1 MRIHRPSLRLTG
13 VALLFALLVPL
24 AAYADLDSDLKTMQG
39 LESAA
44 RQKSLALLAVLK
56 NMGPEFEEGTAT
68 VAMARIVS
76 VSCEIREA
84 RGLDSRIILNP
95 NLNDEFRVLDQDD
108 SLVKLALGDGRTG
121 WLDESNLQRFEQEAT
136 GDQLNFYGVDA
147 NQLRRYAVVTDELL
161 AGIDEDRALADE
173 LLAKYETGG
182 AERSASGKDAD
193 ALRASHAKIV
203 EYQGYARY
211 FHAKYIL
218 GYDFSLKNQKEF
230 LDNLS
235 LWADLLVG
243 KSKFTTTTWLS
254 PTDETVDE
262 VDGDLQQI
270 SLGGNLDINDRSAAR
285 ASFSN
290 KKEVNQTAYT
300 TNSAMAGYSRD
311 ISETARIDLS
321 ADTYAFADEV
331 NVANDFRRTV
341 LRAKSDFE
349 KPGKTYHL
357 NYAHTAQAFEKVDTD
372 DFTSHGLD
380 AAALWKRGPAT
391 SLRGKVSALFEDSDV
406 AFHKFN
412 HITPSLEHT
421 RRTSTGQVRWR
432 GLYEMLDYKD
442 AALRSFGRAQITYEK
457 SYKDGPRRNLSS
469 YALSHKNFPDN
480 SLATYFQFKAAWDR
494 NRLGAENARNSLGT
508 YTNFY
513 PDRTDNNYTDVRISR
528 DRTTENTFNNVN
540 LYARLWHNPGESDST
555 SVAKPYVVDLFGKFG
570 WRRGNFRFGPTVG
583 LHAVVT
589 KDDLELKQD
598 GNLVRV
604 GGQAEGSLAL
614 AHEIRVT
621 VDASYDYGFVYSDE
635 FSIDTTGNITTGD
648 TVQRHPTTFQINAF
662 GSKPLG
668 KNFDLT
674 SRLTLYRIATDMDPE
689 VSINPVT
696 NNDRFT
702 LFVGL
707 RFRHN

>member
-1 MRIHRPSLRLTG
+1 MRISRPSLRLIG
-13 VALLFALLVPL
+13 AALLCALIFPL
-24 AAYADLDSDLKTMQG
+24 SASASVDDDLKTMQE

-76 VSCEIREA
+76 VSCEVREA
-84 RGLDSRIILNP
+84 RGLDSRVILNP

-121 WLDESNLQRFEQEAT
+121 WLDESHLQRFEQETA
-136 GDQLNFYGVDA
+136 GDQLNFYGVDS

-161 AGIDEDRALADE
+161 AGIDDDRDLADE
-173 LLAKYETGG
+173 LVSEYEAQDGP
-182 AERSASGKDAD
+182 ELDP
-193 ALRASHAKIV
+193 LRESHAKIV
-203 EYQGYARY
+203 EYQTYAQH
-211 FHAKYIL
+211 FHTKYIL
-218 GYDFSLKNQKEF
+218 GYDFSLQNKKAF
-230 LDNLS
+230 LDNLT
-235 LWADLLVG
+235 LWGDLLLG
-243 KSKFTTTTWLS
+243 KSKFTTTTFLS
-254 PTDETVDE
+254 DLNGVVNEDVNE

-270 SLGGNLDINDRSAAR
+270 SIGGNLDINDRSKAR

-300 TNSAMAGYSRD
+300 TNTAMAGYSQD
-311 ISETARIDLS
+311 ISEATRVDLS

-331 NVANDFRRTV
+331 NAINDFRRTT
-341 LRAKSDFE
+341 LRASSEFD
-349 KPGKTYHL
+349 KPGKTYRL
-357 NYAHTAQAFEKVDTD
+357 GYAHVSQAFEEFDTD
-372 DFTSHGLD
+372 DFTSNGLN
-380 AAALWKRGPAT
+380 ASARWKRGPAT
-391 SLRGKVSALFEDSDV
+391 TLQGKVTALFESSDV
-406 AFHKFN
+406 SFHNFS

-421 RRTSTGQVRWR
+421 RRTGAGQVRWR
-432 GLYEMLDYKD
+432 GLYEMLDYEE
-442 AALRSFGRAQITYEK
+442 APLRSFGRAQVSYNK

-469 YALSHKNFPDN
+469 YSLSHKNFPDN
-480 SLATYFQFKAAWDR
+480 SLATYIQLKAAWNR
-494 NRLGAENARNSLGT
+494 NRLGAESHRNSLST
-508 YTNFY
+508 YTNVY
-513 PDRTDNNYTDVRISR
+513 PDRSDNNYTDVRASR
-528 DRTTENTFNNVN
+528 NKTTESTFRNVN
-540 LYARLWHNPGESDST
+540 LYTRLWHKPGENDST

-570 WRRGNFRFGPTVG
+570 WKKGNLRFGPTVG

-589 KDDLELKQD
+589 KDDFELEAD

-604 GGQAEGSLAL
+604 GGFVEGSYEF
-614 AHEIRVT
+614 AHEFRVQ

-635 FSIDTTGNITTGD
+635 FSTNTTGIITAGD

-674 SRLTLYRIATDMDPE
+674 SRLTVYRIATDMDPE
-689 VSINPVT
+689 ISINPVT